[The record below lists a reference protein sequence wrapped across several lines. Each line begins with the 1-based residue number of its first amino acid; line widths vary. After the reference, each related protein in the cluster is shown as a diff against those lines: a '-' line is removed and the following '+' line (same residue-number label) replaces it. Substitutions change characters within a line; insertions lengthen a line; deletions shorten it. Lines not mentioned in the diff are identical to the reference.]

1 MNVRS
6 ARGGLANSFALRHC
20 HVLFALLSGLDSD
33 QREGKSLRK
42 PLWRVKGNNG
52 QGSAMDKGARVSGA
66 SLLTDRGVIKVAG
79 DAEAFLHKLVTAS
92 MLDIAPGE
100 ARFSA
105 LLSPQGKLLFDFFIV
120 PLPEGASAGYYF
132 DCPKEQTA
140 ELLKRVNFH
149 KMRAKITLEDVSD
162 MLGVAAF
169 WGQEAPTV
177 AGGTIYK
184 DGRADGMG
192 FRVIAP
198 HAELAKIASPNED
211 AYEVHRIA
219 QGVPKGGV
227 DFPYGDS
234 FVHDAN
240 LDALNGVDFKKGCYV
255 GQEVVSRVHF
265 RKSARKRI
273 VKVRFNGPVP
283 ATGSAIRFGDIAI
296 GEVGSISG
304 SEGLASLRIDR
315 LDEAKAAGLPLTA
328 GEATLDVSVPQEFVV
343 AAAGIEKR
351 L

>member
-1 MNVRS
+1 
-6 ARGGLANSFALRHC
+6 
-20 HVLFALLSGLDSD
+20 
-33 QREGKSLRK
+33 
-42 PLWRVKGNNG
+42 
-52 QGSAMDKGARVSGA
+52 MDKGA

-79 DAEAFLHKLVTAS
+79 EAEAFLHKVVTNS
-92 MLDIAPGE
+92 MLDFAPGE
-100 ARFSA
+100 ARYGA

-132 DCPKEQTA
+132 DCAQEQTA
-140 ELLKRVNFH
+140 DLVKRINFH
-149 KMRAKITLEDVSD
+149 KMRAKITLEDVSST
-162 MLGVAAF
+162 LGVAAF
-169 WGQEAPTV
+169 WGQDVPAVTDGTV
-177 AGGTIYK
+177 YK

-198 HAELAKIASPNED
+198 HASLAKIATPNVD

-219 QGVPKGGV
+219 EGVPKGGV

-240 LDALNGVDFKKGCYV
+240 LDALHGVDFKKGCYV

-283 ATGSAIRFGDIAI
+283 ATGSAILFGDIAI
-296 GEVGSISG
+296 GEVGSTSG

-315 LDEAKAAGLPLTA
+315 LDDAKAAGLPLKA
-328 GEATLDVSVPQEFVV
+328 GEATLDVTVPQDFLEG
-343 AAAGIEKR
+343 AAGIEKR

>member
-1 MNVRS
+1 
-6 ARGGLANSFALRHC
+6 
-20 HVLFALLSGLDSD
+20 
-33 QREGKSLRK
+33 
-42 PLWRVKGNNG
+42 
-52 QGSAMDKGARVSGA
+52 MDKGA
-66 SLLTDRGVIKVAG
+66 SLLTDRGVIKVTG
-79 DAEAFLHKLVTAS
+79 EAEAFLHKLVTNS
-92 MLDIAPGE
+92 MLDFAPGE
-100 ARFSA
+100 ARFGA

-120 PLPEGASAGYYF
+120 PLPEGAASGYYF
-132 DCPKEQTA
+132 DCAKEQTA

-162 MLGVAAF
+162 TLGVAAF
-169 WGQEAPTV
+169 WGEEAPPV
-177 AGGTIYK
+177 PGGTVYK
-184 DGRADGMG
+184 DGRAAGMG
-192 FRVIAP
+192 SRIIAP
-198 HAELAKIASPNED
+198 HAGLAQIAAANQD

-255 GQEVVSRVHF
+255 GQEVVARVHF

-283 ATGSAIRFGDIAI
+283 ATGSAILFGDIAI

-315 LDEAKAAGLPLTA
+315 LHEAKTAGLPLKA
-328 GEATLDVSVPQEFVV
+328 GEATLDVSVPPEFVE
-343 AAAGIEKR
+343 AAGGIEKR